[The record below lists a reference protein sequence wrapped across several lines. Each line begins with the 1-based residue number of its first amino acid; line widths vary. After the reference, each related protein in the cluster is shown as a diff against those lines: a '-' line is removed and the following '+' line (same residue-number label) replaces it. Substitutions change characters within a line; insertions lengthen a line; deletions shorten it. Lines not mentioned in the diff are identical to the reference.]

1 MYISRALPLVSLAL
15 GVALSAMSQTPTPP
29 PQPSSGPGGSTY
41 AYPSYQQF
49 GAYYV
54 NPSKEKPYASY
65 YIFEPVGSTA
75 TASLP
80 VVLFLHGYLAGLEGY
95 TVGDSPSNYIYWI
108 EHIVRNGYTVVFPTY
123 DATLSPPEFSESIVS
138 AWESALSRLKT
149 GKGGLIPPRI
159 DGLGMQTVFTGHSM
173 GAYQSFAVAQ
183 SLTTNPVAGVPV
195 PRAIAA
201 FNPGLGNTGTL
212 QIALSQISPSIS
224 VVLTD
229 ADENIPD
236 IPTAQSIWSSIGTAI
251 PAANRDFLEV
261 ITDSHGSP
269 AQLGNHWFPDTNG
282 LEDSDSGVDNRDYN
296 ITWKL
301 SVGLFD
307 CVLTGTN
314 CSYGLGH
321 GSANQINMGVWSDG
335 TPVKTLILQDSN

>member
-1 MYISRALPLVSLAL
+1 MYVSRALPLVSLTL
-15 GVALSAMSQTPTPP
+15 GVVLSAMAQTPTPP
-29 PQPSSGPGGSTY
+29 PQPSSGPGGSAY

-54 NPSKEKPYASY
+54 NPNKEKSYATY
-65 YIFEPVGSTA
+65 YIFEPAGSSTP
-75 TASLP
+75 ASLP
-80 VVLFLHGYLAGLEGY
+80 VVLFLHGYLAGREGY

-123 DATLSPPEFSESIVS
+123 DATLSPPEFCESIVS
-138 AWESALSRLKT
+138 AWESALSRLQS
-149 GKGGLIPPRI
+149 GKAGMIPPTI
-159 DGLGMQTVFTGHSM
+159 DGLGMQTAFTGHSM
-173 GAYQSFAVAQ
+173 GAYESFAVAQ

-201 FNPGLGNTGTL
+201 FNPGLGNTGTI
-212 QIALSQISPSIS
+212 QIALSQISPAIS
-224 VVLTD
+224 VVMTD
-229 ADENIPD
+229 ADENTPD
-236 IPTAQSIWSSIGTAI
+236 IPTAQSIWSSIGSAI

-261 ITDSHGSP
+261 ITDTHGSP

-282 LEDSDSGVDNRDYN
+282 LEDDDSGVDDRDYN

-321 GSANQINMGVWSDG
+321 GSFNQINMGVWSDG
-335 TPVKTLILQDSN
+335 TPVNTLSLQNPN

>member
-1 MYISRALPLVSLAL
+1 MYVSRALPLLCLTL

-29 PQPSSGPGGSTY
+29 SQPTSGPGGSAY

-49 GAYYV
+49 GAFYV
-54 NPSKEKPYASY
+54 NPIKEKADASY
-65 YIFEPVGSTA
+65 YIFEPAGSTA
-75 TASLP
+75 PASLP
-80 VVLFLHGYLAGLEGY
+80 VVLFLHGYLAGLEGF
-95 TVGDSPSNYIYWI
+95 TIGDSPSNYIYWI

-123 DATLSPPEFSESIVS
+123 DDDLSPPEFAESIVS
-138 AWESALSRLKT
+138 AWQSALSRLQS
-149 GKGGLIPPRI
+149 GKAGMIPPTI
-159 DGLGMQTVFTGHSM
+159 DGLGMQTVFAGHSM
-173 GAYQSFAVAQ
+173 GAYESFAVAQ

-201 FNPGLGNTGTL
+201 FNPGLGNTGKL
-212 QIALSQISPSIS
+212 QIALSKISPAIS
-224 VVLTD
+224 VVMTD
-229 ADENIPD
+229 ADQD
-236 IPTAQSIWSSIGTAI
+236 TVDLPTALSIWSSIGTAI
-251 PAANRDFLEV
+251 PAGNRDFLEV

-282 LEDSDSGVDNRDYN
+282 LEDDDSGVDNRDYN

-307 CVLTGTN
+307 CVLRGTN

-321 GSANQINMGVWSDG
+321 GSSNQINMGVWSDG
-335 TPVKTLILQDSN
+335 TPVKMLSLQSTN